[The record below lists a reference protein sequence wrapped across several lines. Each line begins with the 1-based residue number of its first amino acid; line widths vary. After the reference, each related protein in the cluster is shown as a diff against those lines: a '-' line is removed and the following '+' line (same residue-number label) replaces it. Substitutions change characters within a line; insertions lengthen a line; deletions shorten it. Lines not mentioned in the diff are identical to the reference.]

1 MLILKGIWILSL
13 IFHAKDNF
21 LKARLI
27 LYIVCPDLIELIN
40 SRISLLESLPVIRGY
55 YLVLGGGKIG
65 DSFLRYAKKA
75 GFPFVLVIDADA
87 SVPASLNAIVLNDRR
102 CVIDTIRSMAA
113 SQEKD
118 TSQKPSVKKE
128 TEEKMTSESRTYFH
142 RMDVNDVFSLLAHG
156 LPEFIIPAVTSHAA
170 ADIVADALD
179 FEQGGLVRKLSIT
192 RDEEEVM
199 AFFESLVAAFPKNIV
214 AGSYPEHGAIF
225 FSYAQP
231 GEICP
236 DNCPGQESYC
246 RTFSREK
253 PRTITSYVREM
264 TSIYPGQV
272 FESYQMKP
280 GIGGIKGVDL
290 RQNLVS
296 VMGHVLTLMQTS
308 QEPPGIKDSSFFIA
322 TTCNCHGILTILQVS
337 DSTN

>member
-1 MLILKGIWILSL
+1 MCSAL
-13 IFHAKDNF
+13 
-21 LKARLI
+21 
-27 LYIVCPDLIELIN
+27 VELIN

-75 GFPFVLVIDADA
+75 GFPFVVVIDADA
-87 SVPASLNAIVLNDRR
+87 NAPASLNAIVLNDRR

-118 TSQKPSVKKE
+118 TSQKPSARKE

-179 FEQGGLVRKLSIT
+179 LGQGGLVRKLSIT
-192 RDEEEVM
+192 KDEGKMM
-199 AFFESLVAAFPKNIV
+199 AFFESLVSAFPKDIV

-236 DNCPGQESYC
+236 DNCPGKENYC
-246 RTFSREK
+246 RTFAREK
-253 PRTITSYVREM
+253 PRTITSYVREVA
-264 TSIYPGQV
+264 SIYPGRV
-272 FESYQMKP
+272 FESCQMKP
-280 GIGGIKGVDL
+280 GIGGIKGIDL

-296 VMGHVLTLMQTS
+296 VMGHVLTLRQTA
-308 QEPPGIKDSSFFIA
+308 QEHPGIKESSFFIA
-322 TTCNCHGILTILQVS
+322 TTCNCHGILTMLQVS
-337 DSTN
+337 DSTH